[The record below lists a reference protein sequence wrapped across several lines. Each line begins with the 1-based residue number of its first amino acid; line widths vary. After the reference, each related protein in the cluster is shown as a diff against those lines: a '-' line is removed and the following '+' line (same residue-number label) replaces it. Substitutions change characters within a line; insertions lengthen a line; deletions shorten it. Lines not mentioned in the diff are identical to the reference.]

1 MQRVSSGALCSNIVI
16 ISKVVKFVLKRGV
29 KNIESRRQQT
39 PVRGNLGG
47 KPEKVPESWRELNLN
62 TKFEDHFSL
71 TSPHV
76 SSLHLFPF
84 SLLSDMFARTLRK
97 SIASPL
103 RRNAFVPV
111 TRPAFRTV
119 TTDAA
124 SSHADK
130 ESVPEVGP
138 PIPTHKIHN

>member
-1 MQRVSSGALCSNIVI
+1 MKL
-16 ISKVVKFVLKRGV
+16 VLKRGV
-29 KNIESRRQQT
+29 KNIESHRAQI
-39 PVRGNLGG
+39 PVRRNLGG
-47 KPEKVPESWRELNLN
+47 KPEKSARKLAGAQPTPNLRTN
-62 TKFEDHFSL
+62 TA
-71 TSPHV
+71 SP
-76 SSLHLFPF
+76 SHLLSPLLPF

-111 TRPAFRTV
+111 TRSAFRTV

-138 PIPTHKIHN
+138 PIPTHKIHNQEDNC